1 MGIEPEVEQAWEPG
15 SACLAETLA
24 ARVPLSAGERR
35 SMMSSL
41 GRRYLATILICAGV
55 AYEGLAL
62 GHWST
67 GANQTELKLMT
78 IYGLAGIA
86 MLALGWRAHH
96 QPPRLA
102 WSLHIGGSA
111 FLVVTATVTLAYAL
125 GGDPSDFYLYL
136 LIQLAA
142 GALVHDWRWLAV
154 IMIVGYLGWGLTSL
168 WVPDV
173 DWVKSVGYLFG
184 FSAITIGIH
193 YARSRALIQMEE
205 LRLAAERASQAKTD
219 LLANVSHEVR
229 TPMNGVLGLSAL
241 LLDTDLDEK
250 QKKMIAA
257 IRESADALVGIVDE
271 ILDFSQLQKGQVEL
285 DTAPFDMRAL
295 IDGVVELMQPRADA
309 KGISLESETPG
320 ITSQRFLGDSGRIRQ
335 VLLNLVNNA
344 IKFTDSGS
352 VQVRGEVVDRAE
364 KARIRLSVRDTGVGI
379 PEHLLDGIFTRYRRS
394 SSGSNRS
401 TAGNGLGL
409 AISKQLVELMDGELG
424 VSSTVD
430 EGTCFWAEFDLGF
443 GQDTT
448 LRVIETDGRSQ
459 VLIREGALVLVAEDD
474 PTSRMVT
481 EALLK
486 KLSCEVDIATDG
498 REALEKAKAKDY
510 DIIFMDCHMP
520 LIDGFQAT
528 KRIRQSPDKK
538 ELPIIALTA
547 SVAEEDRVRCLDA
560 GMNDVVCK
568 PVRTSMLAKAL
579 ERWVPLS
586 GERPT
591 KSVSTLPPPPALD
604 LRMVGQLISLDGED
618 DEFIEDVL
626 LGYVDQLRACVTQ
639 MRGALDDGDM
649 EAARLSAHT
658 VKGASTQIGATRV
671 GELLGGIEGETSID
685 AARNL
690 LEVVE
695 QELPRVE
702 EAIRAL
708 LSRSRRAG

>member
-1 MGIEPEVEQAWEPG
+1 MGNEPEGEQAWEPG
-15 SACLAETLA
+15 SACSAETLA
-24 ARVPLSAGERR
+24 ALVPLSADERHAI
-35 SMMSSL
+35 MCSL
-41 GRRYLATILICAGV
+41 GRRYLATMLICAGI

-67 GANQTELKLMT
+67 GADQTDLKLMT

-86 MLALGWRAHH
+86 MLTFGGRAHH

-111 FLVVTATVTLAYAL
+111 FLVVTATATLAYAL
-125 GGDPSDFYLYL
+125 GGDPSDFYVYL

-154 IMIVGYLGWGLTSL
+154 IMIAGYLGWGITSL

-193 YARSRALIQMEE
+193 HARSRALIRMEE
-205 LRLAAERASQAKTD
+205 LRLAAERVSQAKTD

-241 LLDTDLDEK
+241 LLDTDLEEK
-250 QKKMIAA
+250 QKKMIGA

-285 DTAPFDMRAL
+285 DHAPFEMRAV
-295 IDGVVELMQPRADA
+295 IDGVVDLMRPRAEA
-309 KGISLESETPG
+309 KGIRLESETTE
-320 ITSQRFLGDSGRIRQ
+320 ITSQRFQGDSGRIRQ

-352 VQVRGEVVDRAE
+352 VQVRAELVDRAE
-364 KARIRLSVRDTGVGI
+364 RARVRLSVLDTGIGI
-379 PEHLLDGIFTRYRRS
+379 PEGLLEGIFTRHQRS
-394 SSGSNRS
+394 NSGSNRI
-401 TAGNGLGL
+401 ARGNGLGL
-409 AISKQLVELMDGELG
+409 AISKHLVELMGGELG

-430 EGTCFWAEFDLGF
+430 EGTCFWAELDLGI

-448 LRVIETDGRSQ
+448 LRVIETDGRTPA
-459 VLIREGALVLVAEDD
+459 LIREGALVLVAEDD

-481 EALLK
+481 EALLR

-498 REALEKAKAKDY
+498 REALEKAKAKNY
-510 DIIFMDCHMP
+510 DIVFMDCHMP
-520 LIDGFQAT
+520 LIDGYQAT
-528 KRIRQSPDKK
+528 SRIRQSPDKE
-538 ELPIIALTA
+538 ELPIVALTA

-586 GERPT
+586 APRPT

-604 LRMVGQLISLDGED
+604 LSMVGQLVSLDGED

-626 LGYVDQLRACVTQ
+626 LGYVDQLRDSVTQ
-639 MRGALDDGDM
+639 MRAAFDQGDM

-658 VKGASTQIGATRV
+658 VKGASKQIGATRV
-671 GELLGGIEGETSID
+671 GELLGGIEGETSIE

-695 QELPRVE
+695 QEVPRVE
-702 EAIRAL
+702 GAIQKL
-708 LSRSRRAG
+708 LSRPRRAG

>member
-15 SACLAETLA
+15 SACSAETLA
-24 ARVPLSAGERR
+24 ARVPLSAEERR

-41 GRRYLATILICAGV
+41 GRRYLATMLICAGV

-86 MLALGWRAHH
+86 MIALGWRAHH
-96 QPPRLA
+96 QPPRLD
-102 WSLHIGGSA
+102 WSLHIGGLA

-125 GGDPSDFYLYL
+125 GGDPSDFYVYL

-154 IMIVGYLGWGLTSL
+154 IMIAGYLGWGLTSL

-193 YARSRALIQMEE
+193 CARSRALIQMEE

-257 IRESADALVGIVDE
+257 VRESADALVGIVDE

-285 DTAPFDMRAL
+285 DTAPFDMRVL

-309 KGISLESETPG
+309 KGIRLESETPG
-320 ITSQRFLGDSGRIRQ
+320 MTSQRFLGDSGRIRQ

-394 SSGSNRS
+394 NSGSNRS

-409 AISKQLVELMDGELG
+409 SISKQLVELMDGELG

-448 LRVIETDGRSQ
+448 LRVIDTDGRSQ

-481 EALLK
+481 EALLR

-498 REALEKAKAKDY
+498 RQALEKAKANDY
-510 DIIFMDCHMP
+510 DIVFMDCHMP

-528 KRIRQSPDKK
+528 KRIRQSPDKE
-538 ELPIIALTA
+538 ELPIVALTA

-604 LRMVGQLISLDGED
+604 LRMVEQLISLDGED

-649 EAARLSAHT
+649 DAARLSAHT
-658 VKGASTQIGATRV
+658 VKGASKQIGATRV
-671 GELLGGIEGETSID
+671 GELLGGIEDETSID

-702 EAIRAL
+702 DAIRAL

>member
-15 SACLAETLA
+15 SACSAETLA
-24 ARVPLSAGERR
+24 ARVPLSAEERR
-35 SMMSSL
+35 LMMSSL
-41 GRRYLATILICAGV
+41 GRRYLATMLICAGI
-55 AYEGLAL
+55 AYEGLAI
-62 GHWST
+62 GHWTT

-78 IYGLAGIA
+78 IYGLAGIT

-96 QPPRLA
+96 QPPRLD

-111 FLVVTATVTLAYAL
+111 FLVVIATATLAYSL
-125 GGDPSDFYLYL
+125 GGDPSDFYVYL

-142 GALVHDWRWLAV
+142 GALIHDWRWLAA
-154 IMIVGYLGWGLTSL
+154 IMIAGYLGWGIASL
-168 WVPDV
+168 GVQDV
-173 DWVKSVGYLFG
+173 NWVKSIGYLLG

-193 YARSRALIQMEE
+193 HARSRALIQMEE
-205 LRLAAERASQAKTD
+205 LRLAAERASRAKTD

-241 LLDTDLDEK
+241 LLDSNLDEK
-250 QKKMIAA
+250 QTKMISA
-257 IRESADALVGIVDE
+257 IRESAEALVGIVDE

-285 DTAPFDMRAL
+285 DNAPFELRAL
-295 IDGVVELMQPRADA
+295 IDGVVDLMRPRADA
-309 KGISLESETPG
+309 KGIRLESEMPG

-335 VLLNLVNNA
+335 VLLNLVSNA

-352 VQVRGEVVDRAE
+352 VHVLAELVDRAE
-364 KARIRLSVRDTGVGI
+364 KARIRLSVRDTGAGI
-379 PEHLLDGIFTRYRRS
+379 PEDLLDGIFTRYQRS
-394 SSGSNRS
+394 SGGTDRS

-409 AISKQLVELMDGELG
+409 AISKRLVELMDGELG

-430 EGTCFWAEFDLGF
+430 EGTCFWAELDLGL

-448 LRVIETDGRSQ
+448 LRVIETDGQSQ

-481 EALLK
+481 EALLR
-486 KLSCEVDIATDG
+486 KLSCEVDLATDG
-498 REALEKAKAKDY
+498 REALEKAKANDY
-510 DIIFMDCHMP
+510 DIVFMDCHMP

-528 KRIRQSPDKK
+528 KRIRQSPGKE
-538 ELPIIALTA
+538 ELPIVALTA
-547 SVAEEDRVRCLDA
+547 SVTEDDRVRCLDA

-579 ERWVPLS
+579 EKWVPQS
-586 GERPT
+586 GARRA

-604 LRMVGQLISLDGED
+604 LGMVRQLVSLDGED
-618 DEFIEDVL
+618 DDFIEDVL

-639 MRGALDDGDM
+639 MREAFDQGDM

-658 VKGASTQIGATRV
+658 VKGASKQIGALRV
-671 GELLGGIEGETSID
+671 GELLGGIESETSID

-695 QELPRVE
+695 QEVPRVQ
-702 EAIRAL
+702 EAIQGL
-708 LSRSRRAG
+708 LSRPRRAG

>member
-15 SACLAETLA
+15 SACSAETWA
-24 ARVPLSAGERR
+24 ARVPLSAEERR
-35 SMMSSL
+35 SMMNSL
-41 GRRYLATILICAGV
+41 GRRYLATMLICAGV

-86 MLALGWRAHH
+86 MIALGWRAHH
-96 QPPRLA
+96 QPPRLD
-102 WSLHIGGSA
+102 WSLHIGGLA

-125 GGDPSDFYLYL
+125 GGDPSDFYVYL

-154 IMIVGYLGWGLTSL
+154 IMIAGYLGWGLTSL

-193 YARSRALIQMEE
+193 CARSRALIQMEE

-257 IRESADALVGIVDE
+257 VRESADALVGIVDE

-285 DTAPFDMRAL
+285 DTAPFDMRVL

-309 KGISLESETPG
+309 KGIRLESETPG
-320 ITSQRFLGDSGRIRQ
+320 MTSQRFLGDSGRIRQ

-394 SSGSNRS
+394 NSGSNRS

-409 AISKQLVELMDGELG
+409 SISKQLVELMDGELG

-448 LRVIETDGRSQ
+448 LRVIDTDGRSQ

-481 EALLK
+481 EALLR

-498 REALEKAKAKDY
+498 RQALEKAKANDY
-510 DIIFMDCHMP
+510 DIVFMDCHMP

-528 KRIRQSPDKK
+528 KRIRQSPDKE
-538 ELPIIALTA
+538 ELPIVALTA

-604 LRMVGQLISLDGED
+604 LRMVEQLISLDGED

-649 EAARLSAHT
+649 DAARLSAHT
-658 VKGASTQIGATRV
+658 VKGASKQIGATRV
-671 GELLGGIEGETSID
+671 GELLGGIEDETSID

-702 EAIRAL
+702 DAIRAL

>member
-15 SACLAETLA
+15 SACSAETLA
-24 ARVPLSAGERR
+24 ARMPLSAEERR
-35 SMMSSL
+35 LMMSSL
-41 GRRYLATILICAGV
+41 GRRYLATMLICAGI

-62 GHWST
+62 GHWTT
-67 GANQTELKLMT
+67 GANQTELTLMT
-78 IYGLAGIA
+78 IYGLAGIT

-96 QPPRLA
+96 QPPRLD

-111 FLVVTATVTLAYAL
+111 FLVVIATATLAYAL
-125 GGDPSDFYLYL
+125 GGDPSDFYVYL

-142 GALVHDWRWLAV
+142 GALVHDWRWLAA
-154 IMIVGYLGWGLTSL
+154 IMIAGYLGWGIASL
-168 WVPDV
+168 WVQDV
-173 DWVKSVGYLFG
+173 NWVKSVGYLFG

-193 YARSRALIQMEE
+193 HARSRALIQMEE
-205 LRLAAERASQAKTD
+205 LRLAAERASRAKTD

-241 LLDTDLDEK
+241 LLDSDLDEK
-250 QKKMIAA
+250 QTKMVSA

-285 DTAPFDMRAL
+285 DNAPFELRAL
-295 IDGVVELMQPRADA
+295 IDGVVDLMRPRADA
-309 KGISLESETPG
+309 KGIRLESEMPG

-352 VQVRGEVVDRAE
+352 VHVLAELVDRAE
-364 KARIRLSVRDTGVGI
+364 KARIRLSVRDTGAGI
-379 PEHLLDGIFTRYRRS
+379 PEDLLDGIFTRYQRS
-394 SSGSNRS
+394 SGGTDRS

-409 AISKQLVELMDGELG
+409 AISRRLVELMDGELG

-430 EGTCFWAEFDLGF
+430 EGTCFWAELDLGL

-448 LRVIETDGRSQ
+448 LRVIETDGQSQ

-481 EALLK
+481 EALLR
-486 KLSCEVDIATDG
+486 KLCCEVDIATDG
-498 REALEKAKAKDY
+498 REALEKAKANDY
-510 DIIFMDCHMP
+510 DIVFMDCHMP

-528 KRIRQSPDKK
+528 QRIRQSPGKE
-538 ELPIIALTA
+538 ELPIVALTA
-547 SVAEEDRVRCLDA
+547 SVTEDDRVRCLDA

-579 ERWVPLS
+579 ERWVPQS
-586 GERPT
+586 GARPA

-604 LRMVGQLISLDGED
+604 LGMVRQLVSLDGED
-618 DEFIEDVL
+618 DDFIEDVL

-639 MRGALDDGDM
+639 MREAFDQGDM

-658 VKGASTQIGATRV
+658 VKGASKQIGALRV
-671 GELLGGIEGETSID
+671 GELLGGIESETSID

-695 QELPRVE
+695 QEVPRVQ
-702 EAIRAL
+702 EAIQGL
-708 LSRSRRAG
+708 LSRPRRAG

>member
-15 SACLAETLA
+15 SACSAETLA
-24 ARVPLSAGERR
+24 ARVPLSAEERR
-35 SMMSSL
+35 SMMNSL
-41 GRRYLATILICAGV
+41 GRRYLATMLICAGV

-86 MLALGWRAHH
+86 MIALGWRAHH
-96 QPPRLA
+96 QPPRLD
-102 WSLHIGGSA
+102 WSLHIGGLA

-125 GGDPSDFYLYL
+125 GGDPSDFYVYL

-154 IMIVGYLGWGLTSL
+154 IMIAGYLGWGLTSL

-193 YARSRALIQMEE
+193 CARSRALIQMEE

-257 IRESADALVGIVDE
+257 VRESADALVGIVDE

-285 DTAPFDMRAL
+285 DTAPFDMRVL

-309 KGISLESETPG
+309 KGIRLESETPG
-320 ITSQRFLGDSGRIRQ
+320 MTSQRFLGDSGRIRQ

-394 SSGSNRS
+394 NSGSNRS

-409 AISKQLVELMDGELG
+409 SISKQLVELMDGELG

-448 LRVIETDGRSQ
+448 LRVIDTDGRSQ

-481 EALLK
+481 EALLR

-498 REALEKAKAKDY
+498 RQALEKAKANDY
-510 DIIFMDCHMP
+510 DIVFMDCHMP

-528 KRIRQSPDKK
+528 KRIRQSPDKE
-538 ELPIIALTA
+538 ELPIVALTA

-604 LRMVGQLISLDGED
+604 LRMVEQLISLDGED

-649 EAARLSAHT
+649 DAARLSAHT
-658 VKGASTQIGATRV
+658 VKGASKQIGATRV
-671 GELLGGIEGETSID
+671 GELLGGIEDETSID

-702 EAIRAL
+702 DAIRAL

>member
-15 SACLAETLA
+15 SACSAETLA
-24 ARVPLSAGERR
+24 ARVPLSAEERR
-35 SMMSSL
+35 LMMSSL
-41 GRRYLATILICAGV
+41 GRRYLATMLICAGI

-62 GHWST
+62 GHWTT
-67 GANQTELKLMT
+67 GANQTELTLMT
-78 IYGLAGIA
+78 IYGLAGIT

-96 QPPRLA
+96 QPPRLD

-111 FLVVTATVTLAYAL
+111 FLVVIATATLAYAL
-125 GGDPSDFYLYL
+125 GGDPSDFYVYL

-142 GALVHDWRWLAV
+142 GALVHDWRWLAA
-154 IMIVGYLGWGLTSL
+154 IMIAGYLGWGIASL
-168 WVPDV
+168 WVQDV
-173 DWVKSVGYLFG
+173 NWVKSVGYLFG

-193 YARSRALIQMEE
+193 HARSRALIQMEE
-205 LRLAAERASQAKTD
+205 LRLAAERASRAKTD

-241 LLDTDLDEK
+241 LLDSDLDEK
-250 QKKMIAA
+250 QTKMVSA

-285 DTAPFDMRAL
+285 DNAPFELRAL
-295 IDGVVELMQPRADA
+295 IDGVVDLMRPRADA
-309 KGISLESETPG
+309 KGIRLESEMPG

-352 VQVRGEVVDRAE
+352 VHVLAELVDRAE
-364 KARIRLSVRDTGVGI
+364 KARIRLSVRDTGAGI
-379 PEHLLDGIFTRYRRS
+379 PEDLLDGIFTRYQRS
-394 SSGSNRS
+394 SGGTDRS

-409 AISKQLVELMDGELG
+409 AISRRLVELMDGELG

-430 EGTCFWAEFDLGF
+430 EGTCFWAELDLGL

-448 LRVIETDGRSQ
+448 LRVIETDGQSQ

-481 EALLK
+481 EALLR
-486 KLSCEVDIATDG
+486 KLCCEVDIATDG
-498 REALEKAKAKDY
+498 REALEKAKANDY
-510 DIIFMDCHMP
+510 DIVFMDCHMP

-528 KRIRQSPDKK
+528 QRIRQSPGKE
-538 ELPIIALTA
+538 ELPIVALTA
-547 SVAEEDRVRCLDA
+547 SVTEDDRVRCLDA

-579 ERWVPLS
+579 ERWVPQS
-586 GERPT
+586 GARPV

-604 LRMVGQLISLDGED
+604 LGMVRQLVSLDGED
-618 DEFIEDVL
+618 DDFIEDVL

-639 MRGALDDGDM
+639 MREAFDHGDM

-658 VKGASTQIGATRV
+658 VKGASKQIGALRV
-671 GELLGGIEGETSID
+671 GELLGGIESETSID

-695 QELPRVE
+695 QEVPRVQ
-702 EAIRAL
+702 EAIQGL
-708 LSRSRRAG
+708 LSRPRRAG

>member
-15 SACLAETLA
+15 SACSAETVA
-24 ARVPLSAGERR
+24 ARAPLSADERR
-35 SMMSSL
+35 LMMSSL
-41 GRRYLATILICAGV
+41 GRRYLPTMLICAGI
-55 AYEGLAL
+55 AYEGLAI

-67 GANQTELKLMT
+67 GADQTELKLMT

-86 MLALGWRAHH
+86 MLALGWRAHR

-102 WSLHIGGSA
+102 WSLHIGGAA

-125 GGDPSDFYLYL
+125 DANPYDFYVYL

-142 GALVHDWRWLAV
+142 GALVHDWRWLVA
-154 IMIVGYLGWGLTSL
+154 IMIFGDLGWGITSL
-168 WVPDV
+168 WVQDV
-173 DWVKSVGYLFG
+173 NWVKSLGYLFG
-184 FSAITIGIH
+184 FSAITVGIH
-193 YARSRALIQMEE
+193 FARSRALIQMEE

-250 QKKMIAA
+250 QKKMISA

-285 DTAPFDMRAL
+285 DKAPFDLRAL
-295 IDGVVELMQPRADA
+295 IDGVVDLMQPRADA
-309 KGISLESETPG
+309 KGIRLESDTPG
-320 ITSQRFLGDSGRIRQ
+320 STSQRFLGDSGRIRQ

-352 VQVRGEVVDRAE
+352 VQVRSEVLGRGE
-364 KARIRLSVRDTGVGI
+364 KARIRLSVHDTGVGI
-379 PEHLLDGIFTRYRRS
+379 PEDLLQGIFTRYQRSNGGSKRR
-394 SSGSNRS
+394 

-424 VSSTVD
+424 VRSTVD
-430 EGTCFWAEFDLGF
+430 EGTCFWAEFDLGL

-459 VLIREGALVLVAEDD
+459 VLIREGARVLVAEDD

-486 KLSCEVDIATDG
+486 KLCCEVDIARDG
-498 REALEKAKAKDY
+498 REALEKAKANDY
-510 DIIFMDCHMP
+510 DIVFMDCYMP

-528 KRIRQSPDKK
+528 KRIRQSPDKE
-538 ELPIIALTA
+538 ELPIVALTA
-547 SVAEEDRVRCLDA
+547 SIDEKDRARCLDA

-568 PVRTSMLAKAL
+568 PVRTSMLAQAL

-586 GERPT
+586 GARPT
-591 KSVSTLPPPPALD
+591 KSVSTLPPPPALN
-604 LRMVGQLISLDGED
+604 LNLIGQLVSLDGED
-618 DEFIEDVL
+618 DEFIQDVL
-626 LGYVDQLRACVTQ
+626 LGYVDQLRASVTR
-639 MRGALDDGDM
+639 MRTALNNGDM

-658 VKGASTQIGATRV
+658 VKGASKQIGATRV

-695 QELPRVE
+695 QELPRVD
-702 EAIRAL
+702 EAIQGL
-708 LSRSRRAG
+708 LSRPRRAG

>member
-15 SACLAETLA
+15 SACSAETVA
-24 ARVPLSAGERR
+24 ARAPLSADERR
-35 SMMSSL
+35 LMMSSL
-41 GRRYLATILICAGV
+41 GRRYLPTMLICAGI
-55 AYEGLAL
+55 AYEGLAI

-67 GANQTELKLMT
+67 GADQTELKLMT

-86 MLALGWRAHH
+86 MLALGWRAHR

-102 WSLHIGGSA
+102 WSLHIGGAA

-125 GGDPSDFYLYL
+125 DANPYDFYVYL

-142 GALVHDWRWLAV
+142 GALVHDWRWLVA
-154 IMIVGYLGWGLTSL
+154 IMIFGDLGWGITSL
-168 WVPDV
+168 WVQDV
-173 DWVKSVGYLFG
+173 NWVKSLGYLFG
-184 FSAITIGIH
+184 FSAITVGIH
-193 YARSRALIQMEE
+193 FARSRALIQMEE

-250 QKKMIAA
+250 QKKMISA

-285 DTAPFDMRAL
+285 DKAPFDLRAL
-295 IDGVVELMQPRADA
+295 IDGVVDLMQPRADA
-309 KGISLESETPG
+309 KGIRLESDTPG
-320 ITSQRFLGDSGRIRQ
+320 STSQRFLGDSGRIRQ

-352 VQVRGEVVDRAE
+352 VQVRSEVLGRGE
-364 KARIRLSVRDTGVGI
+364 KARIRLSVHDTGVGI
-379 PEHLLDGIFTRYRRS
+379 PEDLLQGLFTRYQRSNGGSKRR
-394 SSGSNRS
+394 
-401 TAGNGLGL
+401 TAGNGLG
-409 AISKQLVELMDGELG
+409 VR
-424 VSSTVD
+424 STVD
-430 EGTCFWAEFDLGF
+430 EGTCFWAEFDLGL

-459 VLIREGALVLVAEDD
+459 VLIREGARVLVAEDD

-486 KLSCEVDIATDG
+486 KLCCEVDIARDG
-498 REALEKAKAKDY
+498 REALEKAKANDY
-510 DIIFMDCHMP
+510 DIVFMDCYMP

-528 KRIRQSPDKK
+528 KRIRQSPDKE
-538 ELPIIALTA
+538 ELPIVALTA
-547 SVAEEDRVRCLDA
+547 SIDEKDRARCLDA

-568 PVRTSMLAKAL
+568 PVRTSMLAQAL

-586 GERPT
+586 GARPT
-591 KSVSTLPPPPALD
+591 KSVSTLPPPPALN
-604 LRMVGQLISLDGED
+604 LNLIGQLVSLDGED
-618 DEFIEDVL
+618 DEFIQDVL
-626 LGYVDQLRACVTQ
+626 LGYVDQLRASVTR
-639 MRGALDDGDM
+639 MRTALNNGDM

-658 VKGASTQIGATRV
+658 VKGASKQIGATRV

-695 QELPRVE
+695 QELPRVD
-702 EAIRAL
+702 EAIQGL
-708 LSRSRRAG
+708 LSRPRRAG

>member
-1 MGIEPEVEQAWEPG
+1 
-15 SACLAETLA
+15 
-24 ARVPLSAGERR
+24 
-35 SMMSSL
+35 
-41 GRRYLATILICAGV
+41 
-55 AYEGLAL
+55 
-62 GHWST
+62 
-67 GANQTELKLMT
+67 MT
-78 IYGLAGIA
+78 VYGLAGIA

-102 WSLHIGGSA
+102 WSLHIGGAA

-125 GGDPSDFYLYL
+125 GGDPSDFYVYL

-142 GALVHDWRWLAV
+142 GALVHDWRWLAA
-154 IMIVGYLGWGLTSL
+154 IMIAGYVGWGLTSL
-168 WVPDV
+168 WVPNV
-173 DWVKSVGYLFG
+173 DWLKSVGYLFG
-184 FSAITIGIH
+184 FSTITVGIH
-193 YARSRALIQMEE
+193 HARSRALIQMEE

-241 LLDTDLDEK
+241 LLDTELDEK
-250 QKKMIAA
+250 QKKMITA

-271 ILDFSQLQKGQVEL
+271 ILDFSQLQKGLIEL

-309 KGISLESETPG
+309 KGVRLESETPD
-320 ITSQRFLGDSGRIRQ
+320 ITSQRFMGDSGRIRQ

-352 VQVRGEVVDRAE
+352 VQVRAELVDRAE
-364 KARIRLSVRDTGVGI
+364 KARVRLSVRDTGVGI
-379 PEHLLDGIFTRYRRS
+379 PEDSLDGIFTRYKRS
-394 SSGSNRS
+394 NGGSNRS
-401 TAGNGLGL
+401 TGGNGLGL
-409 AISKQLVELMDGELG
+409 AISKQLVELMGGELG

-430 EGTCFWAEFDLGF
+430 EGTCFWAELDLGL

-448 LRVIETDGRSQ
+448 LRVIETDGRTPA
-459 VLIREGALVLVAEDD
+459 LIREGALVLVAEDD

-481 EALLK
+481 EALLR

-498 REALEKAKAKDY
+498 REALERAKANDY
-510 DIIFMDCHMP
+510 DIVFMDCHMP

-528 KRIRQSPDKK
+528 KRIRQSRDK
-538 ELPIIALTA
+538 EDLPIVALTA

-568 PVRTSMLAKAL
+568 PVRASMLAKAL

-586 GERPT
+586 GARRM

-604 LRMVGQLISLDGED
+604 LAMVGQLVSLDGED

-639 MRGALDDGDM
+639 MRAAFDDGNMD
-649 EAARLSAHT
+649 AARLCAHT
-658 VKGASTQIGATRV
+658 VKGASKQIGATRV

-695 QELPRVE
+695 QEVPRVE
-702 EAIRAL
+702 EAIQGL
-708 LSRSRRAG
+708 LSRPRRAG

>member
-1 MGIEPEVEQAWEPG
+1 
-15 SACLAETLA
+15 
-24 ARVPLSAGERR
+24 

-41 GRRYLATILICAGV
+41 GRRYLATMLICAGI

-67 GANQTELKLMT
+67 GANQTDLKLMT

-86 MLALGWRAHH
+86 MLALGWRAHR
-96 QPPRLA
+96 QPPPLA

-125 GGDPSDFYLYL
+125 GGDPSDFYIYL

-154 IMIVGYLGWGLTSL
+154 IMLVGYLGWGITSL

-173 DWVKSVGYLFG
+173 NWVKSVGYLFG

-205 LRLAAERASQAKTD
+205 LRLAAERASQAKTH

-250 QKKMIAA
+250 QKKMITA

-285 DTAPFDMRAL
+285 DDAPFDMRTV
-295 IDGVVELMQPRADA
+295 IDGVVDLMQPRAEA
-309 KGISLESETPG
+309 KGIRLESETAE
-320 ITSQRFLGDSGRIRQ
+320 ITSQRFQGDSGRIRQ
-335 VLLNLVNNA
+335 VLLNLVSNA
-344 IKFTDSGS
+344 IKFTGSGS
-352 VQVRGEVVDRAE
+352 VKVRAELVDLAE
-364 KARIRLSVRDTGVGI
+364 KARVRLSVRDTGVGI
-379 PEHLLDGIFTRYRRS
+379 PEDSLEEIFTRYQRS
-394 SSGSNRS
+394 NSGSNRS
-401 TAGNGLGL
+401 ARGNGLGL
-409 AISKQLVELMDGELG
+409 AISKQLVELMGGELG

-430 EGTCFWAEFDLGF
+430 EGTCFWAEFDLGL
-443 GQDTT
+443 GRDAT
-448 LRVIETDGRSQ
+448 LRVIETDGPTQ
-459 VLIREGALVLVAEDD
+459 ALIREGALVLVAEDD

-481 EALLK
+481 EALLR

-498 REALEKAKAKDY
+498 REALDKAKAKDY
-510 DIIFMDCHMP
+510 DIVFMDCYMP

-528 KRIRQSPDKK
+528 KRIRQAPNKE
-538 ELPIIALTA
+538 ELPIVALTA

-560 GMNDVVCK
+560 GMNDVVRK

-579 ERWVPLS
+579 ERWVPPS
-586 GERPT
+586 VARPNKT
-591 KSVSTLPPPPALD
+591 VSTLPPPPALD
-604 LRMVGQLISLDGED
+604 LAMVGQLVSLDGED

-626 LGYVDQLRACVTQ
+626 LGYVDQLRASVTQ
-639 MRGALDDGDM
+639 MRAAFDEGDM
-649 EAARLSAHT
+649 DAARISAHT
-658 VKGASTQIGATRV
+658 VKGASKQIGATRV

-695 QELPRVE
+695 QEVPRVE

-708 LSRSRRAG
+708 LGRSRRVG